1 MTDDSDH
8 DWTVYEYCQAGLIV
22 ALCLG
27 FLSVAF
33 LMGAGA

>member
-1 MTDDSDH
+1 MTDDH
-8 DWTVYEYCQAGLIV
+8 WTLYEYCQAGLIV